1 MVVYR
6 KGEDVSCIVENRAVA
21 CEYARSKSARLRE
34 AAARS
39 LITAAADL
47 SRLVRDADVHVSVAA
62 AENPK
67 TPAADV
73 MWYVVDVLD
82 RRERY
87 LSEGVACS
95 VALPAWFLEE
105 TIQRTVERVD
115 NGEKDVSVSLG
126 RLIESPNISER
137 TMLNLV
143 ENKHTGYSGVADNVA
158 SSARVLRLLAADSDR
173 GVRYRVAQREDAPSD
188 VLVALACDLDGM
200 VSEGALL
207 NKSLPEYA
215 FDQVVVRDV
224 ARVDKFLQ
232 QGGFWRV
239 MRSIGSNLVYL
250 MVVYR
255 LAPPY
260 ANKEEERAFREAYER
275 AKECLHYDWVVKEE
289 W

>member
-39 LITAAADL
+39 PITAAADL
-47 SRLVRDADVHVSVAA
+47 SRLVRDAAVHVSVAA

-67 TPAADV
+67 TPATDV
-73 MWYVVDVLD
+73 MWYVVDVLA

-87 LSEGVACS
+87 LSEGAACS

-105 TIQRTVERVD
+105 TILRAIERVD

-143 ENKHTGYSGVADNVA
+143 ENKRTGYSGFADNAA
-158 SSARVLRLLAADSDR
+158 SSARVLHLLSADSDR
-173 GVRYRVAQREDAPSD
+173 GVRYRVARREDAPSD
-188 VLVALACDLDGM
+188 VLVALACDSDGM

-215 FDQVVVRDV
+215 FDQVIVRDV
-224 ARVDKFLQ
+224 ARADKFLQ

-250 MVVYR
+250 MVVDR

-260 ANKEEERAFREAYER
+260 ANKEEERAFGEAHER
-275 AKECLHYDWVVKEE
+275 AKECLRYDWVVKEG
-289 W
+289 